1 MDTRGVGYG
10 VGLGWEGGWS
20 LDVVSMALVV
30 FLLCMLVC
38 VGGWH
43 GLWVQTHIQYKG
55 QCSQGQGFNSLRC
68 ALCNEDL
75 RVKLHHPIVQCSRL
89 GFRKDLGIGINYEI
103 CVVIA

>member
-10 VGLGWEGGWS
+10 VGLGWEARWS

-30 FLLCMLVC
+30 FLLCMLVS

-55 QCSQGQGFNSLRC
+55 QCSQGQGFNSPRC

-75 RVKLHHPIVQCSRL
+75 RITPLFSAQ
-89 GFRKDLGIGINYEI
+89 D
-103 CVVIA
+103 